1 MVDYRPD
8 KAKMARSFAAAAAQY
23 DDVAVLQRQTAD
35 ELLERLSL
43 TTLEPETIL
52 DLGAGTGRNLALL
65 QQRYPQARLLAMDIA
80 PGMLTQATKRYR
92 QDLGLKR
99 WLPGQNHPQAIAGDA
114 ESIPLADNS
123 VDLVYANLSLQWCE
137 PNSSFREIH
146 RVLKPGGL
154 LMFTTLGPDTL
165 TELRQAWAQVDDYPH
180 VNVFFDI
187 HDVGDAMMAT
197 GMADCV
203 LDIEPYTL
211 TYPSPMAMMRDLKI
225 LGAHNVNEGRRR
237 GLTGKS
243 LMNRVINAYEAF
255 RKEGQIPA
263 SYEVVFGHGWKLPQS
278 TQQREADGSVH
289 IPLSEI
295 KRR

>member
-1 MVDYRPD
+1 
-8 KAKMARSFAAAAAQY
+8 
-23 DDVAVLQRQTAD
+23 
-35 ELLERLSL
+35 
-43 TTLEPETIL
+43 
-52 DLGAGTGRNLALL
+52 
-65 QQRYPQARLLAMDIA
+65 
-80 PGMLTQATKRYR
+80 
-92 QDLGLKR
+92 
-99 WLPGQNHPQAIAGDA
+99 
-114 ESIPLADNS
+114 LADNS